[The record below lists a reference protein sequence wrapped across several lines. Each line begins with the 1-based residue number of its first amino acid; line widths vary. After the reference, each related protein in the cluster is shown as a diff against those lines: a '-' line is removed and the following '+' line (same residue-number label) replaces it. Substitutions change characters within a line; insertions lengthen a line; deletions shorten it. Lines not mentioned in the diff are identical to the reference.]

1 MADNWQKMCGH
12 KDFDTSEKC
21 DSRVPQRLRRQ
32 IDIQWFI
39 IVHSFLLKCC
49 LVTMA
54 FSS

>member
-1 MADNWQKMCGH
+1 MADNCVGTRILTLLK
-12 KDFDTSEKC
+12 SAIE
-21 DSRVPQRLRRQ
+21 DSHNVYIRQ